1 MWLMIGM
8 TFALTIC
15 RAVEEMC
22 DIYGWNYRILYFKTA
37 AVYLIYPLTAML
49 ELYLIA
55 PIKHKLLMAVPYIIE
70 AVIVFIDIFDTRIVY
85 SFREDHTFRDGPLVN
100 LPGIAIVF
108 YAVMLAIYSI
118 RVLSKKE
125 ISKGCIVL
133 FIVATAA
140 FFLAGF
146 ETIPQG
152 IEDAGGDIK
161 SVGKT
166 VVLSVGLAC
175 LFYALLLICFGI
187 GWPWRQF
194 ANMPRPAAATMFLS
208 LFPGVGGK
216 LLYWVLILGAIA
228 GLFTTWNGFFTP
240 SANLL
245 MSMGRGKLVFPFFAR
260 QNSGGVAVYGQLFV
274 LILSCCGPFLGPN
287 LIDSIT
293 SFSGAAF
300 ILSWMITAWSLVMC
314 RVRYPDKK
322 RPYRIPGGIATGIF
336 AGTVSSAAFIFMFVP
351 SSPFYIGATAV
362 KMFFGWLAVG
372 LLFYLAS
379 FPQRR
384 KLTNEELEMG
394 VFGSALSD
402 AEKEG

>member
-1 MWLMIGM
+1 MRPPPSV
-8 TFALTIC
+8 A
-15 RAVEEMC
+15 
-22 DIYGWNYRILYFKTA
+22 
-37 AVYLIYPLTAML
+37 
-49 ELYLIA
+49 
-55 PIKHKLLMAVPYIIE
+55 
-70 AVIVFIDIFDTRIVY
+70 
-85 SFREDHTFRDGPLVN
+85 S
-100 LPGIAIVF
+100 
-108 YAVMLAIYSI
+108 S
-118 RVLSKKE
+118 VLSTFLLYNNCGQLRKHPRCSPSPLNPNCIAGETETAGKPRQSRERKRKNEKAE
-125 ISKGCIVL
+125 IVQKCS
-133 FIVATAA
+133 
-140 FFLAGF
+140 
-146 ETIPQG
+146 
-152 IEDAGGDIK
+152 
-161 SVGKT
+161 
-166 VVLSVGLAC
+166 
-175 LFYALLLICFGI
+175 
-187 GWPWRQF
+187 R
-194 ANMPRPAAATMFLS
+194 NH
-208 LFPGVGGK
+208 FPGVGGK